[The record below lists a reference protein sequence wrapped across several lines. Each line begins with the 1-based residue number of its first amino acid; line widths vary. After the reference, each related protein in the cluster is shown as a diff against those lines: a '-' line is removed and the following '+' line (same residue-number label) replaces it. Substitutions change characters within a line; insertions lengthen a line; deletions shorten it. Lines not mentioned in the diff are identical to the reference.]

1 MKKSYE
7 IAVLAQLYCPGSAG
21 YNAQRRFMRLLK
33 SERALWQ
40 KLLELDYRPYRR
52 TFTPKQYNAIIE
64 TLGEPDDTMAGI
76 Y

>member
-7 IAVLAQLYCPGSAG
+7 IAVLALLFCPGTAG

-33 SERALWQ
+33 SERTLWQ
-40 KLLELDYRPYRR
+40 KLDELDYHPYQR

-64 TLGEPDDTMAGI
+64 VLGEPDESLSGI